1 MSISHTLPELTVDDL
16 RILYRDFD
24 SVYRRHVD
32 EVRFDV
38 VKGSEFTTSKKRLI
52 AVCHLLEKYPELTPG
67 KRTELIQAV
76 LSEDNLQHA
85 QQVFPKSDR
94 DNQSGKATLFSKL
107 VGLFSVPKETD
118 EDSLRKEL
126 KKKTS
131 GVSDSNFLLQLKGID
146 NEDLEA
152 PIRTAV
158 DLACGQLSYSID
170 SAVKKMTHA
179 VLRMQ
184 QEECQRSIQREIET
198 EERKVLS
205 SILADFIQ
213 VINKVS
219 AGRRPS

>member
-1 MSISHTLPELTVDDL
+1 MHNRYFPSPTEIINPE
-16 RILYRDFD
+16 
-24 SVYRRHVD
+24 
-32 EVRFDV
+32 
-38 VKGSEFTTSKKRLI
+38 K
-52 AVCHLLEKYPELTPG
+52 
-67 KRTELIQAV
+67 Q
-76 LSEDNLQHA
+76 
-85 QQVFPKSDR
+85 
-94 DNQSGKATLFSKL
+94 LFFRKL

-158 DLACGQLSYSID
+158 DLACGQLSSSID